1 MKKPR
6 DRKCPG
12 VLGKLIRKYRTE
24 LGLVQRELAV
34 KVGLADTPA
43 EISRFETGEYYVPWW
58 MYKKLADALN
68 IPFKEFLAHAKKDDP
83 ERVKFIESFLRD
95 FPHLDLGKG
104 HGEKQ
109 MQIDPALYKRLEDF
123 TKANTADADTDA
135 VVRVAL
141 QEYLEQAIEFGIDG
155 KYRPLTPK
163 GATKKPPS
171 RSSKR
176 LHA

>member
-12 VLGKLIRKYRTE
+12 VLGKLIRKYRTD

-58 MYKKLADALN
+58 LYKRLADALE
-68 IPFKEFLAHAKKDDP
+68 IPFKEFLNHAKKDDP
-83 ERVKFIESFLRD
+83 ERVKFIEGFLRD
-95 FPHLDLGKG
+95 FPNHDLSKGSGKTPT
-104 HGEKQ
+104 
-109 MQIDPALYKRLEDF
+109 QINPGLYKRLETF
-123 TKANTADADTDA
+123 TKQNTANGDTAA
-135 VVRVAL
+135 VVEAAL
-141 QEYLEQAIEFGIDG
+141 TQYLEAATEYGIDG

-163 GATKKPPS
+163 STPPKKFV
-171 RSSKR
+171 K
-176 LHA
+176 HAD